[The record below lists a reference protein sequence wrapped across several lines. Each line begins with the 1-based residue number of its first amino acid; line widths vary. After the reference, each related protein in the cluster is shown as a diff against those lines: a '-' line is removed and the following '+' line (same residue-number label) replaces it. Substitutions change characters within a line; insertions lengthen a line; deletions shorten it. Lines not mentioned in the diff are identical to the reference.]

1 MSDKSAGRR
10 TVEPI
15 RSMDELDQFRLVM
28 KSKSKNATRPS
39 VVKNWDRNLMIF
51 NLGCNTGLRIGDIIK
66 LKVADVAKGV
76 IDIREEKTS
85 KENVVVMNTKIQ
97 KELKKFIAKYDLED
111 WQYLFRSQKK
121 KEGQELP
128 ITRERGWQFLKEVER
143 ELKLPYRVGTHTMRK
158 TFGFHYYQKT
168 KDAVTLMEMF
178 NHSDISVTLRY
189 IGVTQHMVNKA
200 RAGFS
205 L

>member
-1 MSDKSAGRR
+1 MSEKEGRR
-10 TVEPI
+10 TVQPI
-15 RSMDELDQFRLVM
+15 RSMDELDQFRLFM
-28 KSKSKNATRPS
+28 QSKVKNAARPS
-39 VVKNWDRNLMIF
+39 SKKNWDRNLMIF
-51 NLGCNTGLRIGDIIK
+51 NLGCNTGLRIGDIRM
-66 LKVADVAKGV
+66 LKVADVEKGM
-76 IDIREEKTS
+76 IDIREEKTD
-85 KENVVVMNTKIQ
+85 KENIVVMNTKIQ
-97 KELKKFIAKYDLED
+97 KELKAFIKKYELED

-121 KEGQELP
+121 KNGQELP
-128 ITRERGWQFLKEVER
+128 ITRERAWQWLKEVQR

>member
-39 VVKNWDRNLMIF
+39 VTKNWDRNLMIF

-76 IDIREEKTS
+76 IDIREQKTS

-121 KEGQELP
+121 KNGQELP

-200 RAGFS
+200 REGFS